1 MRGMFDDDEE
11 PERENRRRD
20 SDLTLGSGA
29 LLGIF
34 FVLVVICGLC
44 FGLGYSVGHHANPSP
59 VAATPQPSTDQ
70 EPLTANGSI
79 PKPSAADQGPLT
91 PTPQAVD
98 AAQTDADGASPAA
111 GAAPLPNAAA
121 APGAA
126 PTAVPAVQNTLQPAT
141 ASAPVGQPVVRP
153 ALEQTARP
161 APAGQYP
168 AGPVSAR
175 QAAESQPATARGM
188 QPAYQPAQALPP
200 EPLMVQIAAVSNP
213 QDAEVLVGALR
224 ERGYPVTVRRNLTD
238 NLIHVRIG
246 PFASR
251 ELANQWRMKLL
262 NDGYNAVVEP

>member
-34 FVLVVICGLC
+34 FVFVVICGLC

-111 GAAPLPNAAA
+111 GAAPLPNA
-121 APGAA
+121 GAA
-126 PTAVPAVQNTLQPAT
+126 PTAVPAVQNTLQPAP
-141 ASAPVGQPVVRP
+141 ASAPVVRP
-153 ALEQTARP
+153 ALEQAARP
-161 APAGQYP
+161 APNGQYSAGQ
-168 AGPVSAR
+168 VSAR
-175 QAAESQPATARGM
+175 QAAENQPALARGM

-224 ERGYPVTVRRNLTD
+224 ERGYPVTVRRNLVD

-251 ELANQWRMKLL
+251 DLANQWRMKLL
-262 NDGYNAVVEP
+262 NDGYNAVVQP